1 MNKMALITG
10 GSRGLGRAG
19 ALALAAEGC
28 DVVITYH
35 SNKAAADSL
44 VKEVEW
50 AGQQALAMQLD
61 TAAIDSFDAFVANLT
76 HQLTNKIGRNSID
89 YLVNNA
95 GAGINAPFADTTL
108 EQVDSLLNM
117 HVKGP
122 YFLTQ
127 SLLPVIADGGAILN
141 VSSGLSRFCFPGYS
155 AYGMAKGAV
164 EVMTRYMAKELG
176 ERKIRVNTL
185 APGAIETD
193 FRGGEVRDNQA
204 LNQAIA
210 SQTALGRVGL
220 PDDIGGAIATLLS
233 EKSYWI
239 NGQRIEASGG
249 MML

>member
-1 MNKMALITG
+1 MKKTALITG

-35 SNKAAADSL
+35 SNKEAADSL

-50 AGQQALAMQLD
+50 AGQLALAMQLD
-61 TAAIDSFDAFVANLT
+61 TADIDSFDAFVANLA
-76 HQLTNKIGRNSID
+76 HQLTNKFGRNSID

-95 GAGINAPFADTTL
+95 GVGINAPFAETTP

-176 ERKIRVNTL
+176 PRKIRVNTL

-193 FRGGEVRDNQA
+193 FRGGEIRDNQA

>member
-35 SNKAAADSL
+35 SNKEAADSL

-95 GAGINAPFADTTL
+95 GAGINAPFADTTP

-185 APGAIETD
+185 APSAIETD

>member
-35 SNKAAADSL
+35 SNKEAADSL

-127 SLLPVIADGGAILN
+127 SLLPVIAEP
-141 VSSGLSRFCFPGYS
+141 VCVKYPY
-155 AYGMAKGAV
+155 
-164 EVMTRYMAKELG
+164 T
-176 ERKIRVNTL
+176 
-185 APGAIETD
+185 
-193 FRGGEVRDNQA
+193 
-204 LNQAIA
+204 
-210 SQTALGRVGL
+210 QTGRL
-220 PDDIGGAIATLLS
+220 
-233 EKSYWI
+233 Y
-239 NGQRIEASGG
+239 
-249 MML
+249 

>member
-35 SNKAAADSL
+35 SNKEAADSL

-141 VSSGLSRFCFPGYS
+141 VSSGLSRFCLPGYS

-210 SQTALGRVGL
+210 LQTALGRVGL